1 MIPVLMIA
9 LEFAPI
15 QTTGAFRSIDFAR
28 YLPEQGFR
36 PHVLTIEPEAGAR
49 MFGAPRNAALLE
61 GLPAAVSLDY
71 LEPPKSSPDT
81 RFRRFLRIYGTFN
94 DTFYSRLQSSLRSKL
109 SALRAREP
117 FKVVYV
123 SAPPFGAAQ
132 LGELAASILGVPLVV
147 DMRDA
152 WSEWGMAPNP
162 TYLHYMAKKHDER
175 RAFRNAAAV
184 VTVTERLADV
194 FRKSHPSVSPT
205 KFEVIHNGFNG
216 PEFERSSLGIDLGK
230 KTFDIVY
237 VGSFYYQP
245 ASKRSAF
252 RPQRYLNYRRG
263 IEDWSYRS
271 PLYFLRAWKKLAD
284 IAPHTAACIRFH
296 YIGNAPDWLAP
307 MIDEHGFARL
317 SKLWGMVPK
326 QEVGAILASM
336 DAQLAT
342 SMKRPDG
349 GDYCL
354 ASKTFDYFVARK
366 PILAFVTEGSQKDFL
381 LAGGA
386 SVFCEPDDPSGSAAA
401 IKSLMEGKSRLQI
414 NGDFLNSFHRRKQ
427 TQRLASILTKV
438 IAG

>member
-1 MIPVLMIA
+1 MIPILMIA
-9 LEFAPI
+9 LEFAPV

-28 YLPEQGFR
+28 YLPELGFR

-49 MFGAPRNAALLE
+49 IFGAANNAALLE
-61 GLPAAVSLDY
+61 LLPAAVSLDY
-71 LEPPKSSPDT
+71 IEPRRGPPES
-81 RFRRFLRIYGTFN
+81 RLRRFLRIYGTFN
-94 DTFYSRLQSSLRSKL
+94 DTFYSRFQSSLRSKL
-109 SALRAREP
+109 SVFRAGEP

-132 LGELAASILGVPLVV
+132 LGELAASILGVPLVI

-162 TYLHYMAKKHDER
+162 TYLHYMAKKHDEGR
-175 RAFRNAAAV
+175 VFRNAAAV
-184 VTVTERLADV
+184 VTVTERLANV
-194 FRKSHPSVSPT
+194 FRKSHPDVPST

-216 PEFERSSLGIDLGK
+216 PDFERSALSIDIGK
-230 KTFDIVY
+230 ETFDIVY

-245 ASKRSAF
+245 DKKNSAL
-252 RPQRYLNYRRG
+252 RPQRYLHYRRG
-263 IEDWSYRS
+263 HEDWSYRS
-271 PLYFLRAWKKLAD
+271 PLYFLRAWRKLAD
-284 IAPHTAACIRFH
+284 IAPQAAARIRFH
-296 YIGNAPDWLAP
+296 YVGNAPDWLAP
-307 MIDEHGFARL
+307 MIDEHGFTGL

-354 ASKTFDYFVARK
+354 ASKTFDYLVARK

-386 SVFCEPDDPSGSAAA
+386 SVFCEPDDPTRSADA
-401 IKSLMEGKSRLQI
+401 IKSLMEGRSDLQI